1 MERLDFASY
10 IKIVREYTREDCN
23 RNKTDL
29 LTDLFESYLYSLSNA
44 DFAFD
49 PSLANKWINGTATIS
64 PKISAFYL
72 DSREHQKELAMTI
85 NDAVIP
91 YMSDSAMAVQKIY
104 DLMIQDSSI
113 SEKKK
118 KELSASYPD
127 DEETFLCDVLCF
139 CLSRKFVKRD
149 KKRDQLVMRGSLSP
163 VICDFILENE
173 VPAPCRYFCGRERE
187 ISQLHAVLEDQSKV
201 FVYGIPGIGKSE
213 FVKAYVQKYRSSYT
227 NTIYLQYSG
236 NLKRDIANMGFAD
249 DRAEDNEE
257 VRFHKH
263 NRFLR
268 TLKQD
273 SLLILDNFDA
283 TFSSEELLSVVL
295 NYGCKIIFTTRCYFR
310 SQTRFHLQEIAEK
323 ETLLQLIGMI
333 YTQVF
338 DNQLVVEQII
348 EVIHRHTMLVIVVGN
363 LLEYG
368 LHEPKYILVQLQKQR
383 AEFDSSEEIELN
395 KDGRLRKDTYYRY
408 LRTLISLFDLEAEQQ
423 DLLRGLSFI
432 PVSGIHARLFAGW
445 MQQENM
451 NEVHDMIECGLIQQ
465 KEGRIIVLHPMIQE
479 VVITDLKPAITNSG
493 VLLKSL
499 HDLNLMHGKEIPS
512 HNLIFQTCENIMKMI
527 EKDDIPSYLLF
538 IEDAFPNMEKY
549 EYRSG
554 MRMILN
560 ELSRILQDNTQGKAV
575 DRALLLSYS
584 ARCTESTREAIRMNE
599 QAIGF
604 LKDVEVAPTRLL
616 ANLHSNLCGNY
627 IVLGDMQQAMQH
639 IEKSIHWMQ
648 QSNSSAF
655 HDWLAIISRYVIL
668 LWDNGNRELA
678 MQQLESL
685 AGIVNELNSDECDDF
700 ATVLYH
706 MTIMC
711 LAMGELEKAKK
722 YGRRSLEIYQKVF
735 CDEPKLLE
743 QNYRMLK
750 EAFDQ
755 AHCQMPIIAE

>member
-1 MERLDFASY
+1 M
-10 IKIVREYTREDCN
+10 
-23 RNKTDL
+23 
-29 LTDLFESYLYSLSNA
+29 
-44 DFAFD
+44 
-49 PSLANKWINGTATIS
+49 S
-64 PKISAFYL
+64 PA
-72 DSREHQKELAMTI
+72 
-85 NDAVIP
+85 
-91 YMSDSAMAVQKIY
+91 
-104 DLMIQDSSI
+104 
-113 SEKKK
+113 
-118 KELSASYPD
+118 
-127 DEETFLCDVLCF
+127 
-139 CLSRKFVKRD
+139 
-149 KKRDQLVMRGSLSP
+149 
-163 VICDFILENE
+163 ICDFILENE
-173 VPAPCRYFCGRERE
+173 VPSPCRYFCGREKE
-187 ISQLHAVLEDQSKV
+187 ISQLHAVLDEQSKV

-213 FVKAYVQKYRSSYT
+213 FVKAYVQKYRGSYT

-236 NLKRDIANMGFAD
+236 NLKRDIASMGFAD
-249 DRAEDNEE
+249 DRAEDDEK

-273 SLLILDNFDA
+273 TLLVVDNFDA

-310 SQTRFHLQEIAEK
+310 SQTCCHLQEIAEK
-323 ETLLQLIGMI
+323 ETLFQLIGQI
-333 YTQVF
+333 YTQVL

-368 LHEPKYILVQLQKQR
+368 LHEPKYILAQLQKQK

-408 LRTLISLFDLEAEQQ
+408 LRTLISLFDLEDVQQ

-432 PVSGIHARLFAGW
+432 PISGIHARLFAGW
-445 MQQENM
+445 MQQMNM
-451 NEVHDMIECGLIQQ
+451 NQIHNLVELGLIQQ
-465 KEGRIIVLHPMIQE
+465 KVRHILTLHPMIQE
-479 VVITDLKPAITNSG
+479 VVIADLKPSITNSG

-499 HDLNLMHGKEIPS
+499 HDLNLMHGKDIPT
-512 HNLIFQTCENIMKMI
+512 HNLIFQTCENIMQMI

-549 EYRSG
+549 KYQSG
-554 MRMILN
+554 MQMILD
-560 ELSRILQDNTQGKAV
+560 ELGRILKDKTQGKAA

-584 ARCTESTREAIRMNE
+584 ARCTESAEEAMRMNE
-599 QAIGF
+599 RAIALLENEEF
-604 LKDVEVAPTRLL
+604 VPTVLM
-616 ANLHSNLCGNY
+616 ANIHSNLCGNY
-627 IVLGDMQQAMQH
+627 IVLDDRKKAMRH
-639 IEKSIHWMQ
+639 IEKSIYWMQ
-648 QSNSSAF
+648 QSTSSSF

-668 LWDNGNRELA
+668 MRDNGNKEVA

-711 LAMGELEKAKK
+711 LAMGELEKAKM
-722 YGRRSLEIYQKVF
+722 YGRRSMEIYQKVF
-735 CDEPKLLE
+735 CDEPELLE

-750 EAFDQ
+750 EAFDR